1 MTEAPMKHCLI
12 VDDSRVV
19 RTVARRILENLSY
32 CVAEAEDGMAG
43 LRACREKMP
52 DLIFLDWNL
61 PRMKGVEFVRSVRGQ
76 REGGHPV
83 ILFSTIESDPA
94 EVASAM
100 AAGAND
106 YVMKPFDG
114 LLMRDTLNGMGMAV

>member
-1 MTEAPMKHCLI
+1 MKHSLI

-19 RTVARRILENLSY
+19 RTVVRRILEERSY
-32 CVAEAEDGMAG
+32 TVAEAEDGMSG

-61 PRMKGVEFVRSVRGQ
+61 PSMKGLEFLKSVRGQ
-76 REGGHPV
+76 QGGGHPI
-83 ILFSTIESDPA
+83 ILFCTTESDPA
-94 EVASAM
+94 EIAAAM

-106 YVMKPFDG
+106 YVMKPFDAAAVRAKLEELG
-114 LLMRDTLNGMGMAV
+114 LPG